1 MLPRVVLLVGDP
13 ALEERLLHATEGV
26 DCLVTVAPPTDRPW
40 DVAGT
45 PDCDLAVVEL
55 ARLPDPAPKSVA
67 RMRAVAQAPVI
78 VAVLQHDDPV
88 AQAELLAAGATAV
101 LHTAVPDAVLE
112 EALSQLIDSSR
123 ERDTGARDGEAGD
136 SRFHLGDFVSRSPQM
151 RRFMD
156 IAKRVS
162 QAESSVLILGETG
175 VGKERLARAIHAE
188 GPRASEPF
196 VDVNCGAI
204 PEALLESELFGHER
218 GAFTGADRA
227 HRGRFE
233 MAHKGTI
240 FLDEIGEMPVHL
252 QVKLLRVLQD
262 RRIQRVGAERTIPVD
277 VRVLAATNRDPAEE
291 ISEKRFRSDLY
302 YRLSVVTLTIPP
314 LRERPAD
321 IPLLVE
327 NYLQFFVAQ
336 MPTVAE
342 RFGDEA
348 MQALTEYSWP
358 GNVRE
363 LINVVERAVLL
374 TSDAEMTLADL
385 PETITVGWTS
395 RERPEAVL
403 EAQQP
408 LADLDDAFFE
418 QPLRDA
424 KRTWLAAFERTYL
437 ERLLRRTGGRI
448 GETARRAGIVPRSL
462 HTKMRELGIRKED
475 FKRPADPDRMPE
487 A

>member
-1 MLPRVVLLVGDP
+1 MLPRVVLLVAD
-13 ALEERLLHATEGV
+13 ASLRDRLMHATEGA
-26 DCLVTVAPPTDRPW
+26 DCLVTVGPPSDRPW
-40 DVAGT
+40 DAVNT
-45 PDCDLAVVEL
+45 PDCDIVLVEL
-55 ARLPDPAPKSVA
+55 ARLPEPAAQSVA
-67 RMRAVAQAPVI
+67 RIRATPQAPVVI
-78 VAVLQHDDPV
+78 PVTQHDDPLV
-88 AQAELLAAGATAV
+88 QAELLAAGASAV
-101 LHTAVPDAVLE
+101 LHSGVPDDVLE
-112 EALSQLIDSSR
+112 DALSQLIESGREASSR
-123 ERDTGARDGEAGD
+123 ETDPDDAH
-136 SRFHLGDFVSRSPQM
+136 FNLGDFASRSPQM
-151 RRFMD
+151 RRFME
-156 IAKRVS
+156 IARRVS
-162 QAESSVLILGETG
+162 QSDSSVLILGETG

-188 GPRASEPF
+188 GPRADEPF

-262 RRIQRVGAERTIPVD
+262 RRIQRVGAERTVPVD
-277 VRVLAATNRDPAEE
+277 VRVIAATNRDPAEE

-314 LRERPAD
+314 LRERKED

-327 NYLQFFVAQ
+327 NYLQFFATQ
-336 MPTVAE
+336 MPTVAA
-342 RFGDEA
+342 RFGDAA
-348 MQALTEYSWP
+348 MQALTEYAWP

-374 TSDAEMTLADL
+374 TSDEEMTLADL
-385 PETITVGWTS
+385 PETITGGWVT
-395 RERPEAVL
+395 REEPELVR

-408 LADLDDAFFE
+408 LGELDDSFFQ

-437 ERLLRRTGGRI
+437 ERLLRQTGGRI
-448 GETARRAGIVPRSL
+448 GETAQRAGIVPRSL
-462 HTKMRELGIRKED
+462 HTKMRELGLRKED
-475 FKRPADPDRMPE
+475 FRGAADGD
-487 A
+487 